1 MARYFFDAGDSNA
14 VIKGEVG
21 IECDGIV
28 AARREAMEGLIFG
41 LLRHVL
47 PARQLGIARL
57 MIAMDRVTFTYGKML
72 VALTPQGM
80 LAEGFNPAMIA
91 NVSED

>member
-41 LLRHVL
+41 LLRHVQSGQAIGDREADDCHG
-47 PARQLGIARL
+47 PGHIHIREDARRPYATGDAGR
-57 MIAMDRVTFTYGKML
+57 
-72 VALTPQGM
+72 
-80 LAEGFNPAMIA
+80 GF
-91 NVSED
+91 